1 MQTILRGIILF
12 VFILMSMGL
21 AQASDER
28 VEFIGHY
35 LHIVS
40 ETANEL

>member
-1 MQTILRGIILF
+1 
-12 VFILMSMGL
+12 MGL

-28 VEFIGHY
+28 VAFIGHN

-40 ETANEL
+40 ETGNELYCESNPIDE